1 MQCLAPFV
9 LALVLT
15 TQLAGCSDGDAR
27 DLADASDGDAG
38 AGDAA
43 VRDPY
48 PHACTYTRDLD
59 ADGDD
64 DWAVTYELDDEGRVT
79 RDETDADGDGA
90 LDFINVT
97 TYDDEGRQLTRELDE
112 DADGE
117 LDVEYTTEYRDDG
130 QPERNVDYDAE
141 GEVISMTDFVY
152 DEDGFLIEM
161 LGVLPATSAHD
172 HGDGAG
178 HASLMTFENDDNG
191 CVIATARDDH
201 QDGVIELST
210 SREVDEDCNPR
221 EIAADDL
228 DDGEVD
234 RVWTTTYDDA
244 GRVLIEKFIE
254 RGVMRIRRETTWQ
267 GDLKVREVEQRG
279 ADTTVKAYAYDDAG
293 NLIRVEADA
302 HDDGV
307 GVETTKYEIDG
318 RGNVLRVTIDDRG
331 DGVTDDISAYTYGCW
346 E

>member
-15 TQLAGCSDGDAR
+15 TQLAGCGDGDLH
-27 DLADASDGDAG
+27 DLADAGDRDAG

-48 PHACTYTRDLD
+48 PHPCTYTRDLD

-64 DWAVTYELDDEGRVT
+64 DWGVSYELDDEGRVT
-79 RDETDADGDGA
+79 RDETDADGDGT

-97 TYDDEGRQLTRELDE
+97 TYDDKGRQLTRELDA
-112 DADGE
+112 DADSE
-117 LDVEYTTEYRDDG
+117 LDVKYTTEYRDDG

-141 GEVISMTDFVY
+141 GEVLSMTDYVY
-152 DEDGFLIEM
+152 DENGYLIEM
-161 LGVLPATSAHD
+161 RGVLPSTSSHD

-178 HASLMTFENDDNG
+178 HESLMTFENDDNG
-191 CVIATARDDH
+191 CVIATVRDDH
-201 QDGVIELST
+201 HDGMIELST
-210 SREVDEDCNPR
+210 TSEVDEDCNPL
-221 EIAADDL
+221 EIKFDDL

-244 GRVLIEKFIE
+244 GRVLVEKLVE
-254 RGVMRIRRETTWQ
+254 RGVMRLRRETAWE
-267 GDLKVREVEQRG
+267 GDLKRREVELRG
-279 ADTTVKAYAYDDAG
+279 AQTTVTTYAYDAAG

-307 GVETTKYEIDG
+307 GVETTEYEIDH

-331 DGVTDDISAYTYGCW
+331 DGVLDDISAYTYDCW